1 MASISNDGG
10 GKRRI
15 LFKSPD
21 DGKRKS
27 VRLGKYPR
35 RDAEAFKV
43 KVEKL
48 IASKIA
54 GHAPD
59 DETCRWLAKLDSKTS
74 SRLARVGLIPERE
87 AATLAAFIDFYITS
101 RADVGDGTQITYRN
115 ARRNL
120 VDFFGG
126 NKSLSA
132 ITRGDADEWRGFMEV
147 DEGLADN
154 TIRRRTGCVKQFFRH
169 AIRKGLISSDPFDD
183 LPSSIR
189 AVPERFYFIT
199 RDEIRKVIDACPDDQ
214 WRLIFALTRFG
225 GLRNPSETLAL
236 RWGDINWELGRI
248 TVHSRKT
255 ERHPGGSE
263 RTIPLFAELPPYLE
277 ESFELASPGDEFV
290 ITRYRDTWANLR
302 TQAHKIIRRA
312 GLSPWPKVFQNLRST
327 RQTELTDEGYPLQT
341 VCAWLGNSQPVA
353 MKHYLQVHDEHF
365 ARAIRGVVDTGA
377 NSGAPAAH
385 KAAHKAAQQA
395 AASRC
400 TESQEEK
407 EPMESNGV
415 MHDNAIE
422 CESVQIDPMGD
433 TGLEPVTSAV

>member
-1 MASISNDGG
+1 MASISRQANGRRTIQFIGPD
-10 GKRRI
+10 GKRRSI
-15 LFKSPD
+15 
-21 DGKRKS
+21 
-27 VRLGKYPR
+27 RLGKCTQR
-35 RDAEAFKV
+35 VAEAL
-43 KVEKL
+43 KL
-48 IASKIA
+48 RIEQLNSALIA
-54 GHAPD
+54 GHTVDAD
-59 DETCRWLAKLDSKTS
+59 TARWIANLDVNMAA
-74 SRLARVGLIPERE
+74 RLASAGLIPERE
-87 AATLAAFIDFYITS
+87 TATLAAFIDDYIES
-101 RADVGDGTQITYRN
+101 RSDVGEGTQTTYRN

-120 VDFFGG
+120 VVFFGET
-126 NKSLSA
+126 KPLSA
-132 ITRGDADEWRGFMEV
+132 ITRGDADQWRVFMEA
-147 DEGLADN
+147 DQGLADN

-169 AIRKGLISSDPFDD
+169 AIRKGLISFDPFDD
-183 LPSSIR
+183 LPSSVR

-236 RWGDINWELGRI
+236 RWGDVNWELGRI

-263 RTIPLFAELPPYLE
+263 RVIPLFAELRPYLE
-277 ESFELASPGDEFV
+277 ESFELAEPGDEFL
-290 ITRYRDTWANLR
+290 ITRYRDTEANLR

-365 ARAIRGVVDTGA
+365 ARAIRGGVETGA
-377 NSGAPAAH
+377 ESGAPVVH
-385 KAAHKAAQQA
+385 FPVQQA
-395 AASRC
+395 AASHC
-400 TESQEEK
+400 TESHEEK
-407 EPMESNGV
+407 EPVESNGV
-415 MHDNAIE
+415 MHDHATE
-422 CESVQIDPMGD
+422 CKSVQIDPMGD